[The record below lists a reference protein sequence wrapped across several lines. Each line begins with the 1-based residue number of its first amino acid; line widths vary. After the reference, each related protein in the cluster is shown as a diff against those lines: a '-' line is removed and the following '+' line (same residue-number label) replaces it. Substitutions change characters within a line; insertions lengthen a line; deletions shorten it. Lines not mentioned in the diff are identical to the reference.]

1 MNSSTTDSPGSSAA
15 RPASSR
21 FLVYG
26 AYGYTGEL
34 VCDEALR
41 LGLSPWVSGRDPE
54 RLAAMAEPRGLRHRP
69 LSLDDAAG
77 LDEAL
82 SEVDVVLHCAGPFS
96 KTFRPM
102 IESCLRTGTHYLDIT
117 GEWQVFQAA
126 AERDAAARDKGIM
139 VMPGVGFDVVPS
151 DCLAA
156 YLHGRLPDGTALSLG
171 FQMVGRA
178 SRGTRRTALEGLT
191 GRGYVRREGALR
203 SVPAAWLTRTIDFG
217 RGPRL
222 AATIPWGDI
231 VTAWHTTGI
240 PDIEVFM
247 AAPPSAVRTMKISRW
262 LGPLIQTGFVQR
274 RMLRKIDSSPAGPD
288 AGQRANGRSLLWGEI
303 RNTAGDSVVAR
314 LSGPEG
320 YSLTAATAIRIVE
333 RVLGGDLEAGFQT
346 PGGHYGADFV
356 LEVEGVERHD
366 GERMTAAE

>member
-1 MNSSTTDSPGSSAA
+1 MNSSTVDKPASTAA
-15 RPASSR
+15 EPESSR

-41 LGLSPWVSGRDPE
+41 LGLSPWVAGRDPE
-54 RLAAMAEPRGLRHRP
+54 RLRAMAEPRGLRHRA
-69 LSLDDAAG
+69 LSLDDSTG
-77 LDEAL
+77 LDQAL

-102 IESCLRTGTHYLDIT
+102 LESCLRTGTHYLDIT

-126 AERDAAARDKGIM
+126 AECDGAAREAEIM

-156 YLHGRLPDGTALSLG
+156 YLHGKLPDATALSLG

-191 GRGYVRREGALR
+191 GRGYVRRQGALR

-217 RGPRL
+217 RGPRM
-222 AATIPWGDI
+222 ATTIPWGDI

-247 AAPPSAVRTMKISRW
+247 AAPPSAVRTLKMSRW
-262 LGPLIQTGFVQR
+262 LGPLLQTGFVQK
-274 RMLRKIDSSPAGPD
+274 RMQRKIERSPAGPD
-288 AGQRANGRSLLWGEI
+288 ADQRAKGRSLLWGEI
-303 RNTAGDSVVAR
+303 RNDAGDRFVAR

-320 YSLTAATAIRIVE
+320 YSLTAATAIRIVQ
-333 RVLGGDLEAGFQT
+333 RVLAGELETGFHT
-346 PGGHYGADFV
+346 PGGHYGADFI
-356 LEVEGVERHD
+356 LEVEGVERRD
-366 GERMTAAE
+366 GEDSASSE